1 MRRLL
6 ALAALLAVAAL
17 VAVGLGRAGD
27 GDGDDADA
35 TAPRPLSRAEV
46 TEPLRRA
53 PPELA
58 RLHRRM
64 GELVPGGARALD
76 VELRRLRGRP
86 VVVNLWAS
94 WCGPCRVELPFF
106 QAQVARR
113 GRSVAFLGVNVEDSR
128 EGARSLLDRF
138 PLPYPSILDRRGAVV
153 RRLRVAGLPSTAF
166 YDRRGR
172 LTIVHQGQYRTEGDL
187 ADDIE
192 RYAS

>member
-1 MRRLL
+1 MRRILV
-6 ALAALLAVAAL
+6 LAALLAVAAL
-17 VAVGLGRAGD
+17 VAGGLGQAGD
-27 GDGDDADA
+27 GADA

-46 TEPLRRA
+46 TEQLRGA

-64 GELVPGGARALD
+64 GELVPGGERALAT
-76 VELRRLRGRP
+76 ELRRLRGRP

-106 QAQVARR
+106 QAQAARH
-113 GRSVAFLGVNVEDSR
+113 GRSVAFLGVDVEDSR
-128 EGARSLLDRF
+128 EEARRLLDRF
-138 PLPYPSILDRRGAVV
+138 PLPYPSILDRHRAVMRG
-153 RRLRVAGLPSTAF
+153 LRVAGLPSTAF

-172 LTIVHQGQYRTEGDL
+172 LIVVHQGQYRTEGDL

-192 RYAS
+192 RYAT